1 MTQRAFI
8 HISGT
13 LACLL
18 VFSPLSFAQAPVKAP
33 ADPDDVLTPGA
44 VAPPADADWMAPA
57 AAPPAPAA
65 PAAAP
70 AEAAP
75 VAAADDYAAPD
86 SATAEV
92 SAETPA
98 PVAEAEAAAEG
109 AANAEGSAATDT
121 ATEDQYLPED
131 VSLHLN
137 ALPSLSGPVGLLRV
151 STADTGPV
159 NHLRLGFRGEY
170 FSGTD
175 VLIKGDEDVRIQGT
189 FVLGYTPIEHLELF
203 GGFFGSSN
211 RNRRVC
217 VGGTCISEANRV
229 DPEIIKSIGDLMLGG
244 KYAQPIGTGVSI
256 GGELGLRL
264 LSSVAGLSLDP
275 SATSL
280 WFKGIASFDF
290 KERSQIPLRTHIN
303 LGYYIDNS
311 SSLQSYKG
319 ITQSSEL
326 VSSFAFG
333 IAQNRFRSAIGFDV
347 PLDPVAP
354 NLFVLPFAEYHLEA
368 VTADANPAFA
378 EYDTPRCS
386 GSKCINNRDQQW
398 ATVGVRALLPSG
410 FALELAVD
418 IGVRSVGFPYGTPMA
433 PYNIVLGAMLPIDL
447 NRIGRTRIIT
457 RKVEAQD
464 ESPAAAG
471 ATNEGVATGSV
482 VSANGGV
489 PVSGAIIGVAGRPQS
504 RVATDPDGAFQS
516 HPLPP
521 GEVDL
526 EITATGFAP
535 QTVRAEIAA
544 AMSTEVRVA
553 LVPSITDVE
562 LSGKITSTTGSG
574 VAGDVIFSGPSDAKA
589 TADSSGAFTI
599 RVAPGVYQVR
609 TDAGGHLQREMQVTV
624 RDGYT
629 QPVAFVLRKRVGR
642 GTVSVGKKALSGGG
656 GIAFKGETEQL
667 TPKAE
672 AVLDEVVDALVTHPG
687 IRRLEIQ
694 THHDS
699 GIGPDK
705 AMALTEKQG
714 EAIVSYL
721 RKQGIDPG
729 RMNVAPKGASQ
740 PKVPNI
746 GEKNRRKNR
755 RVELRLL

>member
-1 MTQRAFI
+1 M
-8 HISGT
+8 
-13 LACLL
+13 
-18 VFSPLSFAQAPVKAP
+18 
-33 ADPDDVLTPGA
+33 
-44 VAPPADADWMAPA
+44 
-57 AAPPAPAA
+57 
-65 PAAAP
+65 
-70 AEAAP
+70 
-75 VAAADDYAAPD
+75 
-86 SATAEV
+86 
-92 SAETPA
+92 
-98 PVAEAEAAAEG
+98 
-109 AANAEGSAATDT
+109 
-121 ATEDQYLPED
+121 
-131 VSLHLN
+131 
-137 ALPSLSGPVGLLRV
+137 GLLRV

-175 VLIKGDEDVRIQGT
+175 VLIKGDEDVRLQGT

-217 VGGTCISEANRV
+217 VGGTCMSEANRV

-244 KYAQPIGTGVSI
+244 KYAQPVGTGVSI

-280 WFKGIASFDF
+280 WFKGIASLDF

-378 EYDTPRCS
+378 EFDTPRCS

-447 NRIGRTRIIT
+447 NRIGRTRVIT

-464 ESPAAAG
+464 ELPAAAV

-705 AMALTEKQG
+705 AMTLTEKQG